1 MALKCVQGKS
11 TIGTERS
18 GYYNIWLSNQV
29 RRSLRKKGV
38 TNSRALNCNRRQ
50 CDVARD
56 DMSSIKLL
64 KYLFFLENC
73 LLVLKWY
80 IMNIIK
86 NFKEIKLFWN
96 KNSLCIRSH
105 LLKWNDTTRHTHDL
119 RLLFSVKRTNVMY
132 AFVCFQRTCLHIGV
146 IQCYYI

>member
-1 MALKCVQGKS
+1 MVSNTRNRSEAYKKKKKMALKCVQGKS

-18 GYYNIWLSNQV
+18 GYYNIGLSNEA

-64 KYLFFLENC
+64 KYFF
-73 LLVLKWY
+73 
-80 IMNIIK
+80 
-86 NFKEIKLFWN
+86 FGKL
-96 KNSLCIRSH
+96 SR
-105 LLKWNDTTRHTHDL
+105 
-119 RLLFSVKRTNVMY
+119 SVKMIHY
-132 AFVCFQRTCLHIGV
+132 E
-146 IQCYYI
+146 YY